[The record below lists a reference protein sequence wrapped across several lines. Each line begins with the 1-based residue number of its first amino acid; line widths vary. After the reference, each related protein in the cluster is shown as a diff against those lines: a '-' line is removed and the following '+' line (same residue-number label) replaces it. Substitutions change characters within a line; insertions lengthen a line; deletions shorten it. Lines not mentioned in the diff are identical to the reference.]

1 MAYCKECGA
10 EIDFLQIEP
19 GKFLAVDV
27 VDKAGYMER
36 ILTVESKW
44 FFVTPHHRVCLQSWG
59 AEKSPKQL
67 TLF

>member
-1 MAYCKECGA
+1 MAYCKECGE
-10 EIDFLQIEP
+10 EIYFLQIGQ

-36 ILTVESKW
+36 ILTFENKW
-44 FFVTPHHRVCLQSWG
+44 VYLTPHHLVCSQG
-59 AEKSPKQL
+59 DFRKSPKQL